1 MKRIN
6 FLLIVLSLFIFSSC
20 EQEDY
25 EFGDI
30 LSPTNLSISASLQGA
45 DEDNPF
51 GDGSGYVTFTAT
63 AADAITYK
71 FIKNGVET
79 MVPSGV
85 FTTRFTQVGVNS
97 YSIEVVASGTGGSM
111 SNGSYSVEVRYDFE
125 PPAELVN
132 ALTTGSWRVMAESP
146 AHLGV
151 HAADSNHTL
160 VGDDVP
166 VWYSAVPY
174 DKSETGM
181 YDDRLVFSSD
191 GTMEYQAQGTILGK
205 QGPLENDFTGPQE
218 QTEEEVDAGE
228 YFFYAIDDFSSN
240 WNITEADGYLV
251 LNFTGNG
258 FGGFYV
264 GGDHTY
270 RITNWTSNEISL
282 KTIGSDANA
291 WYTKLTNQ
299 E

>member
-6 FLLIVLSLFIFSSC
+6 FLLIALSLFIFTAC

-30 LSPTNLSISASLQGA
+30 ISPTGLTISASLQGA
-45 DEDNPF
+45 DADNPY

-71 FIKNGVET
+71 FIRNGVET

-85 FTTRFTQVGVNS
+85 FTTRFTTTGVHV
-97 YSIEVVASGTGGSM
+97 YTIEVVASGRAGVM
-111 SNGSYSVEVRYDFE
+111 SNTSTTVEVLYTFE
-125 PPAELVN
+125 PPAELVT

-146 AHLGV
+146 GHLGV
-151 HAADSNHTL
+151 HAADTNHTL

-166 VWYSAVPY
+166 VWYSASPY

-181 YDDRLVFSSD
+181 YDDKLVFSSD

-205 QGPLENDFTGPQE
+205 QSPLENDFTGPQE
-218 QTEEEVDAGE
+218 QTDEEIDAGE

-240 WNITEADGYLV
+240 WNITEEDGYLV

-264 GGDHTY
+264 GGDHIY

-282 KTIGSDANA
+282 KTIGFDNNA

>member
-6 FLLIVLSLFIFSSC
+6 FLLIVFTLFIFSSC

-45 DEDNPF
+45 DAENPY

-71 FIKNGVET
+71 FIQNGVET

-85 FTTRFTQVGVNS
+85 FTTRFTTLGVHV
-97 YSIEVVASGTGGSM
+97 YSIGVIASGTAGVM
-111 SNGSYSVEVRYDFE
+111 SNSSASVEVLYTFE
-125 PPAELVN
+125 PPAELVT

-151 HAADSNHTL
+151 HAADTNHTL

-166 VWYSAVPY
+166 AWYSAAPY
-174 DKSETGM
+174 DKSDTGM

-191 GTMEYQAQGTILGK
+191 GTMEYQAQGTIHGK
-205 QGPLENDFTGPQE
+205 QGPLESDFTGPQ
-218 QTEEEVDAGE
+218 QQTTEEIDAGE
-228 YFFYAIDDFSSN
+228 YFFYVIDDFSSN
-240 WNITEADGYLV
+240 WNISEADGYPV

-264 GGDHTY
+264 GGDRTY

-282 KTIGSDANA
+282 KTIGSDGNA
-291 WYTKLTNQ
+291 WYTKLTNTQ
-299 E
+299 